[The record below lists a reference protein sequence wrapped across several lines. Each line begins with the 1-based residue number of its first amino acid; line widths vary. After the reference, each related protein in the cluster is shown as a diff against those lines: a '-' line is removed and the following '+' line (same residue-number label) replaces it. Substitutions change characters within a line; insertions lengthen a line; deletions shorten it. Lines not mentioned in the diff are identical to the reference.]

1 MTVYRGPFRKTGP
14 RLFWRPICFT
24 NEHKAAF
31 WGMSVVGSAA
41 QGALVGFL
49 IGAVV
54 GAVGSSPAAA
64 TGIGAALTALATSF
78 AAVAG
83 LAIGA
88 VAGACYGFWLAWN
101 AACPECGSCIEIL
114 GIQTLWPFSL
124 FLPSV
129 IPVVPIVARPST
141 ADCPMIPPGCP

>member
-1 MTVYRGPFRKTGP
+1 MTVYKGGFRKTGP
-14 RLFWRPICFT
+14 RLFWRPVCFT
-24 NEHKAAF
+24 NGDKAAF
-31 WGMSVVGSAA
+31 WAA
-41 QGALVGFL
+41 ATIGGAAEGALAGFV
-49 IGAVV
+49 IGAVI
-54 GAVGSSPAAA
+54 GGLGSSAAAA
-64 TGIGAALTALATSF
+64 TGIGALLTAMVTSA
-78 AAVAG
+78 AAVTG
-83 LAIGA
+83 LVIGA
-88 VAGACYGFWLAWN
+88 VVGACYGFWLAWN

>member
-1 MTVYRGPFRKTGP
+1 MTVYKGGFRKAGP
-14 RLFWRPICFT
+14 RLFWRPVCFT
-24 NEHKAAF
+24 NEDKAAF
-31 WGMSVVGSAA
+31 WAVAMVGAA
-41 QGALVGFL
+41 AEAALTGFV

-54 GAVGSSPAAA
+54 
-64 TGIGAALTALATSF
+64 
-78 AAVAG
+78 
-83 LAIGA
+83 
-88 VAGACYGFWLAWN
+88 GACYGFWLAWN

-129 IPVVPIVARPST
+129 VPVVPIVARPST